1 MGRLGEATG
10 FVSQEHRCQ
19 IGTPMA
25 PPSPAA
31 VAFWGKFLFLAVALW
46 GKFLAFPSLSFLI
59 GKMWGQWQRPREP
72 RPPCPPGCHVV
83 LRVSGFP
90 EMGAVFTPQPNP
102 RVANFGPQPCLT
114 SDLRLV
120 FNPASLKDY
129 TYVKKKKK
137 LQSKTKRQ

>member
-1 MGRLGEATG
+1 MVKCGANGSDPESHAHRAPW
-10 FVSQEHRCQ
+10 VSRGAQ
-19 IGTPMA
+19 G
-25 PPSPAA
+25 
-31 VAFWGKFLFLAVALW
+31 
-46 GKFLAFPSLSFLI
+46 
-59 GKMWGQWQRPREP
+59 
-72 RPPCPPGCHVV
+72 
-83 LRVSGFP
+83 LRVPP
-90 EMGAVFTPQPNP
+90 EMGAVFTPLPSP